1 MVEVRADGLAVTV
14 GGPGPSGASDG
25 HDDADQDRADGDRSD
40 PETIWVPWRKAPSRR
55 RREILLPTGAA
66 GADDRPIRAE
76 TRATLV
82 AAIAR
87 GRYWLAEIVRGGVD
101 TADAIA
107 VREGC
112 SVRHVNKI
120 ISLAFLAP
128 DLVEA
133 AVADRLPRGIGVAR
147 LSDPPAEWSRQRH
160 MLGLPG

>member
-1 MVEVRADGLAVTV
+1 
-14 GGPGPSGASDG
+14 
-25 HDDADQDRADGDRSD
+25 
-40 PETIWVPWRKAPSRR
+40 
-55 RREILLPTGAA
+55 
-66 GADDRPIRAE
+66 
-76 TRATLV
+76 V

-87 GRYWLAEIVRGGVD
+87 GRHWLAEIVRGGVD

-128 DLVEA
+128 DLVAA
-133 AVADRLPRGIGVAR
+133 AVAGRLPRGIGVAR
-147 LSDPPAEWSRQRH
+147 LSDPPAEWARQRH